1 MGLLDT
7 WYCPNTNCWYDKNTG
22 KEGEH
27 CPECGAKLEKFGIRK
42 SVTLT
47 QEKEKNNPQSKEERE
62 ERKRKKEED
71 RIKKRRLFNRDTTDN
86 ELIEAIEDS
95 QLDLANSEAGTG
107 WMRAGTLLSM
117 NTTEQMIGAGFKALI
132 NQQKIVIRQ
141 NEQIL
146 RELKKLNDKNVNNPE
161 SS

>member
-1 MGLLDT
+1 
-7 WYCPNTNCWYDKNTG
+7 
-22 KEGEH
+22 
-27 CPECGAKLEKFGIRK
+27 
-42 SVTLT
+42 
-47 QEKEKNNPQSKEERE
+47 
-62 ERKRKKEED
+62 
-71 RIKKRRLFNRDTTDN
+71 
-86 ELIEAIEDS
+86 
-95 QLDLANSEAGTG
+95 
-107 WMRAGTLLSM
+107 MRAGTLLSM